1 VALMQVELVSAERRL
16 WSGEAEMV
24 VARTTEGELGVL
36 PGHQPLLG
44 ELIAGP
50 VRIITPD
57 GSEVVAAVHGGFL
70 SVTGDGVSIL
80 GDIAELAVDIDRPRA
95 QASLERASAAP
106 EDDAEAKAA
115 AARATARLRA
125 AELAGAR

>member
-1 VALMQVELVSAERRL
+1 MQVELVSAERRL

-70 SVTGDGVSIL
+70 SVTGEGVSIL
-80 GDIAELAVDIDRPRA
+80 GDIAELATDIDRARA
-95 QASLERASAAP
+95 QASLDRAGGAP
-106 EDDAEAKAA
+106 DDDAEARAA

-125 AELAGAR
+125 VELAGAR